1 VGVES
6 GFARAWGVGLGL
18 DQAYQWRHVARQC
31 ALSLASLFL
40 LEALLFGSSG
50 FNDAPWFEAHVEA
63 ASVHAT
69 LARAP
74 GGGGGKRGGARA
86 MWRRTATHVTFYAGV
101 EEAV

>member
-1 VGVES
+1 LLTCAQASSHRDPSNAHADGSLLYELSFVGVES

-74 GGGGGKRGGARA
+74 G
-86 MWRRTATHVTFYAGV
+86 
-101 EEAV
+101 E